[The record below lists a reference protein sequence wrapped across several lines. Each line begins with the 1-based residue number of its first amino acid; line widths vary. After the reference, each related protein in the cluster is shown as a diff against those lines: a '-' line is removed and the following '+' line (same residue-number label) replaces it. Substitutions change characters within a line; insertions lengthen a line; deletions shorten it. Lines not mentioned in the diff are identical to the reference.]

1 MAEHP
6 FLKHLREDHEEQKKL
21 GKQLIE
27 AQSPEERKEMRQKF
41 YEELYPHMV
50 GEEASMFKRLK
61 DADDEEIRADA
72 LESLQEHH
80 VGKLVLRE
88 LMDLN
93 TDSEIFKAKAKVL
106 DELNRHHIE
115 EEEKE
120 AFEHLQKLCSD
131 QEMSEL
137 FEQYEQAE
145 DKAKEE

>member
-27 AQSPEERKEMRQKF
+27 AKSPKERKEMRQKF

-61 DADDEEIRADA
+61 NADDEEIRGDA
-72 LESLQEHH
+72 LENLQEHH
-80 VGKLVLRE
+80 VAKIVPRE
-88 LMDLN
+88 LMDLE
-93 TDSEIFKAKAKVL
+93 TDSKVFKAKAKVL
-106 DELNRHHIE
+106 DELNRHHVE
-115 EEEKE
+115 EEEKD
-120 AFEHLQKLCSD
+120 AFQHLQTLCSD
-131 QEMSEL
+131 QELSEL

-145 DKAKEE
+145 EKAKEE

>member
-21 GKQLIE
+21 GKQLID
-27 AQSPEERKEMRQKF
+27 ASSPEEREKMRQKF

-61 DADDEEIRADA
+61 GADDEEIRGDA
-72 LESLQEHH
+72 LENLQEHH
-80 VGKLVLRE
+80 VAKIVLRE
-88 LMDLN
+88 LMDLE
-93 TDSEIFKAKAKVL
+93 TDSEVFKAKAKVL
-106 DELNRHHIE
+106 DELNRHHLE

-120 AFEHLQKLCSD
+120 AFKHLQKLCSD
-131 QEMSEL
+131 QELSEL

-145 DKAKEE
+145 EKAKEE